1 MSRLMEIEL
10 EKLLNARFEKM
21 IQISQRQF
29 SSVHPHQ
36 CLKLVSGGTPFGY
49 EALQTGVI
57 RTIQTGTFAL
67 VFQYFDNDK
76 GSFVE
81 VMNNQSGFSHSITG
95 TDACIILKSGAPNDN
110 VKNHEWPEDIGLGIP
125 DLGLKITDLKNL
137 SKICLIKINDILQK
151 KIGDVVTFE
160 NYDCTVLSF
169 ADMKDCLSPADFK
182 KFISFPFLSLYIRYS
197 SLGCEDWIM
206 LYSTALGSSILIK
219 SIARPMKVAYFD
231 SYEKTFD

>member
-137 SKICLIKINDILQK
+137 SKICKYLFTHRLYMQNKTDSTKSHRSYQDKWHPSK
-151 KIGDVVTFE
+151 KNRGCRNLWQLWSYSFVGDWLEKLLF
-160 NYDCTVLSF
+160 
-169 ADMKDCLSPADFK
+169 
-182 KFISFPFLSLYIRYS
+182 S
-197 SLGCEDWIM
+197 SGPREM
-206 LYSTALGSSILIK
+206 HVFSI
-219 SIARPMKVAYFD
+219 F
-231 SYEKTFD
+231 